1 MQSLSENK
9 HHQINND
16 NRHQIDENNHHQIS
30 DDNHHQINEN
40 NHHQISDDSDNF
52 SRAYYEKSL
61 PFFFTC
67 KIQLYILKKLCHKYK
82 SKKSSLGENKIV
94 RIGI

>member
-1 MQSLSENK
+1 MERLVLVHMQSLSENK

-16 NRHQIDENNHHQIS
+16 NHHQINEN
-30 DDNHHQINEN
+30 NHHQINEN

-52 SRAYYEKSL
+52 SRDYYEKSL

-67 KIQLYILKKLCHKYK
+67 KRQLYILKKLCHKYK
-82 SKKSSLGENKIV
+82 SKIASLGQHKTV
-94 RIGI
+94 QIGI